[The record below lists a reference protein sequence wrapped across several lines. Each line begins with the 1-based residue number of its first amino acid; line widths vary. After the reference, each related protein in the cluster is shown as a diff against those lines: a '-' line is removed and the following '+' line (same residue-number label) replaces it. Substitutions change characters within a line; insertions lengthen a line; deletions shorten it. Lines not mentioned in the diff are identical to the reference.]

1 MSSCKSVPPL
11 LTQYKGYGVYQMPYG
26 FSVSGTFQA
35 VPQPQSGGQYQS
47 ITADYVATNAEI
59 RPTLGRDL
67 SSGAN
72 GTVTVDLL
80 KPFAMVGGHSK
91 QLDMRVGKELFSAG
105 KKRVRLSMDIYNV
118 FNSSDWQTLT
128 TRLSNNAAANRWQ
141 RPTLILQARY
151 LQIGTQI
158 DF

>member
-1 MSSCKSVPPL
+1 
-11 LTQYKGYGVYQMPYG
+11 
-26 FSVSGTFQA
+26 
-35 VPQPQSGGQYQS
+35 
-47 ITADYVATNAEI
+47 
-59 RPTLGRDL
+59 
-67 SSGAN
+67 
-72 GTVTVDLL
+72 VDLL